1 MACEFFF
8 VWIRGSQ
15 LSSAQILRL
24 TYITQVLL
32 SEPNGS
38 TLVWA
43 RLPFLW
49 GLETLQSHVSFFPV
63 SRCPWV
69 LVLTQC
75 RSSIGPQQLELPPV
89 SALRN
94 SLYMGLTWTGVMCYL
109 FSEISFLLKSSF
121 YQTSNFPKI
130 LKSISVVVTFMHLNH
145 QLSYFLVRRRL
156 LFWAQKKTFLRKKHL
171 FLSGTFLWP
180 HATSPREKS

>member
-1 MACEFFF
+1 MGLLGSEHGFPFYE
-8 VWIRGSQ
+8 VEKRGKVM
-15 LSSAQILRL
+15 L
-24 TYITQVLL
+24 
-32 SEPNGS
+32 
-38 TLVWA
+38 
-43 RLPFLW
+43 
-49 GLETLQSHVSFFPV
+49 FFPIC
-63 SRCPWV
+63 RYPWV

-75 RSSIGPQQLELPPV
+75 RSSIGPQQLELPHV

-94 SLYMGLTWTGVMCYL
+94 SLVYLGLTGVMCYL

-156 LFWAQKKTFLRKKHL
+156 LFWAQKKNF
-171 FLSGTFLWP
+171 F
-180 HATSPREKS
+180 